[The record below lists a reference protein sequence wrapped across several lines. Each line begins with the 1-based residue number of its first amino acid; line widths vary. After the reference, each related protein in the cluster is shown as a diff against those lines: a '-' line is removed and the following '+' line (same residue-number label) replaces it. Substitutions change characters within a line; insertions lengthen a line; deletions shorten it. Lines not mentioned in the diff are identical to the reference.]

1 VRATACR
8 TLPFAVQKV
17 NFRVWRQPWVVV
29 RKGQGVKRGWI
40 LSLGWLIWAGCV
52 ALLLPPR
59 FRTLERDLHDTVR
72 QHLTETGFDDI
83 DVAVD
88 GQSAQVRWRGLASPS
103 TDAATLH
110 GDLERAAAEAASA
123 RPDDWPFPH
132 TRDWS
137 DWVTAPIVLATADQ
151 TSVPNLAPPGPVIG
165 TETDPRLAAE
175 ASESSAS
182 VASASLA
189 SASLASTLASASE
202 AAPAAVAVSA
212 SASAS
217 VAASCTD
224 KVTAAISGR
233 RLHFV
238 SSSAQL
244 TSDSDAV
251 LDSVYKVVRSC
262 PAGLRLEIDGY
273 TDNVGPDKANLTLS
287 FERARAAAAAL
298 VKRGLPQDMVNAH
311 GFGEQSP
318 VASNANDAGRAANRR
333 VVFILRPA

>member
-1 VRATACR
+1 M
-8 TLPFAVQKV
+8 
-17 NFRVWRQPWVVV
+17 
-29 RKGQGVKRGWI
+29 
-40 LSLGWLIWAGCV
+40 

-72 QHLTETGFDDI
+72 QHLTETGFDDV

-103 TDAATLH
+103 TDEATLH
-110 GDLERAAAEAASA
+110 DDLKRAAAEAASA
-123 RPDDWPFPH
+123 RPDDWPFAH
-132 TRDWS
+132 SSDWS
-137 DWVTAPIVLATADQ
+137 DWVTAPVVLATADQ
-151 TSVPNLAPPGPVIG
+151 TSVPNLPPPAPAIG
-165 TETDPRLAAE
+165 TEADPRLAE
-175 ASESSAS
+175 AASASSLSSAS
-182 VASASLA
+182 LASASLA
-189 SASLASTLASASE
+189 SASLAAAALASSS
-202 AAPAAVAVSA
+202 AAPAPAVAVSA

-224 KVTAAISGR
+224 RVTAAISGR

-251 LDSVYKVVRSC
+251 LNSIYKVVKSC